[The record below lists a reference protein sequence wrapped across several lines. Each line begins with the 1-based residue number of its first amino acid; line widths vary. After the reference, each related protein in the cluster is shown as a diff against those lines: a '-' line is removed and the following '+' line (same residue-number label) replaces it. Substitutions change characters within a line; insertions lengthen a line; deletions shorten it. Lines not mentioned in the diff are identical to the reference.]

1 MLFVKLRHRFSFTRN
16 KSDAGGDHRSGKA
29 NSVQTSER
37 PNESTSHL
45 CQSYRHWL
53 AKVLKVKKILCKIHW
68 RNKEFKQY
76 HLGQHDG
83 ESWYIKNRT
92 SKIDRMLSHSILSVE
107 WLFIAIDYLKTLESN
122 LQNKRKL
129 VRKLV
134 HDNHSL
140 QKCVLAKHEQ
150 WLNVIGECQNLYNQ
164 YRAWQFAVT
173 LEDSGYSVL
182 NQLDINARN
191 LDRWQPRRL
200 DPDNP
205 SKLSALPW
213 ILIPENKLNFQ
224 TEVEEF
230 WKLGEYQNAIQ
241 VAVKTLNTNK
251 ILPVTQQHRYPKTS
265 IAELLKVISYFADLS
280 VRCFR
285 DRVRGLGLF
294 CANYVIR
301 LLIHLNPPKF
311 SASRRKILMPERFI
325 KLRECLGSL
334 HVHETDWAGILEA
347 CRKIIQVFWLA
358 GRHTDAIE
366 LVEALFTARVSNNRV
381 EEGESQVGQTRL
393 GCLLTSGVCLY
404 VSHVS
409 SLFSHMKRQE
419 NHVSLQL
426 LELALLYSEGAIGIA
441 AMDIKPKEWKLRPLL
456 NEGEL
461 GAALYLWLLT
471 IENIC
476 RFCSNLGST
485 HDVLFLAQISLSVYG
500 HIKGPGGQALSQLL
514 KLALMA
520 EEEFQLSRIDTRL
533 REEGKPNFSLDTYL
547 SQLDCLDFSLDTYL
561 SQLDCVE
568 IPISIE
574 SIVHEVI
581 LVCRGQ
587 KWNSAAELLDWWVTG
602 CKLLRQSH
610 KARQKRANYTLNESA
625 IRTDK
630 LQLLNHSSV
639 ALKRKTIFLSFLNN
653 LAQISL
659 GNGMLGNDDSCALVA
674 SSSTGK
680 HREMEPGDAF
690 CNFSSRPSDPRQAFF
705 SPIYKVFLP
714 GFIEA
719 LESLRSFMGETKKM
733 EHTEQLFRL
742 QSNRQSLRSFMG
754 ETKTMEH
761 SEQLF
766 RLQSNRNL
774 FQWCKGA
781 HLQRGSTDV
790 YLMPQVELL
799 LDKKY
804 IANMCEN
811 TTFLLT
817 RDLGSASSLKNAKKS
832 TIRRQQKNLLHAK
845 TTPFPVVE
853 TLTPILQSK
862 SYLVSIYSGSRTN
875 SMDFPDWNVVND
887 IFSSNILI
895 KMG

>member
-16 KSDAGGDHRSGKA
+16 KSDAGGDHRLGKS

-37 PNESTSHL
+37 PT
-45 CQSYRHWL
+45 
-53 AKVLKVKKILCKIHW
+53 KVLKVKKILCKIHW
-68 RNKEFKQY
+68 HNKEFKQY
-76 HLGQHDG
+76 HCGQHDS
-83 ESWYIKNRT
+83 ERWYIKSRT
-92 SKIDRMLSHSILSVE
+92 SKIDRMISHSILSVE
-107 WLFIAIDYLKTLESN
+107 WLFIAIDYLKTLESD

-129 VRKLV
+129 VRQLV
-134 HDNHSL
+134 QDNHSL

-150 WLNVIGECQNLYNQ
+150 WLNVIGEYQNLYNQ

-173 LEDSGYSVL
+173 LEDASYSVL
-182 NQLDINARN
+182 NQLDVSSRI

-205 SKLSALPW
+205 SKLSTLPW

-230 WKLGEYQNAIQ
+230 WKMGEYQNAIH
-241 VAVKTLNTNK
+241 VAVKTLNTNE
-251 ILPVTQQHRYPKTS
+251 ILPVTQQHRYPRAS
-265 IAELLKVISYFADLS
+265 IAELVKVVSYFADLS
-280 VRCFR
+280 VRCLR

-301 LLIHLNPPKF
+301 LLIHLNLPKS
-311 SASRRKILMPERFI
+311 SASRKKILMPERFV

-334 HVHETDWAGILEA
+334 RAHETDWAGILEA
-347 CRKIIQVFWLA
+347 CRKIIGVLWHA
-358 GRHTDAIE
+358 GRHTDATE
-366 LVEALFTARVSNNRV
+366 LVEALFTARVSNSRV
-381 EEGESQVGQTRL
+381 EEGESQVRQTRL
-393 GCLLTSGVCLY
+393 GCLLTSGLCLY
-404 VSHVS
+404 VSHIS
-409 SLFSHMKRQE
+409 SLSSHMKRQE

-441 AMDIKPKEWKLRPLL
+441 AMDIKPKEWKLRPLPT
-456 NEGEL
+456 EGEL

-500 HIKGPGGQALSQLL
+500 HIKGPCGRALSQLL
-514 KLALMA
+514 RLALMA
-520 EEEFQLSRIDTRL
+520 EEEFQFFRIDTRL
-533 REEGKPNFSLDTYL
+533 REEGK
-547 SQLDCLDFSLDTYL
+547 LDFSLDTYL

-602 CKLLRQSH
+602 CKLLRQGH
-610 KARQKRANYTLNESA
+610 KARQKRAKYTLIESA
-625 IRTDK
+625 VRTDK
-630 LQLLNHSSV
+630 LQPINNSSV
-639 ALKRKTIFLSFLNN
+639 AWNRKTVFLSFLNN

-659 GNGMLGNDDSCALVA
+659 GNGMLGNEGSCALVA

-690 CNFSSRPSDPRQAFF
+690 CSFSSRPSDPRQAFF

-714 GFIEA
+714 GFIQA
-719 LESLRSFMGETKKM
+719 LESLRSSMGEP
-733 EHTEQLFRL
+733 
-742 QSNRQSLRSFMG
+742 
-754 ETKTMEH
+754 KTMEH
-761 SEQLF
+761 SEQFF

-781 HLQRGSTDV
+781 YLQRGSTDV

-811 TTFLLT
+811 ITSLLT
-817 RDLGSASSLKNAKKS
+817 RDLGSALSLKNAEKT

-853 TLTPILQSK
+853 TLTPILQSN
-862 SYLVSIYSGSRTN
+862 SHLLSIYSGSRAN
-875 SMDFPDWNVVND
+875 SMDFPDPNVVND
-887 IFSSNILI
+887 IFISNALK

>member
-1 MLFVKLRHRFSFTRN
+1 MLFMKLRQRFSFARN
-16 KSDAGGDHRSGKA
+16 KLDAGGDHRLGKV
-29 NSVQTSER
+29 NSVQTSETPSENTLQVCR
-37 PNESTSHL
+37 
-45 CQSYRHWL
+45 SYRYWL
-53 AKVLKVKKILCKIHW
+53 AKVLKVKKTLCKVHW

-76 HLGQHDG
+76 HLGRHDS
-83 ESWYIKNRT
+83 ESWYIRNCT
-92 SKIDRMLSHSILSVE
+92 SKIDRMLNHGILSVE
-107 WLFIAIDYLKTLESN
+107 WLFIAIDYLKTLESD
-122 LQNKRKL
+122 LQNKRKS

-140 QKCVLAKHEQ
+140 QKSVLAKHQQ
-150 WLNVIGECQNLYNQ
+150 WLNVIGECQHLYNQ

-173 LEDSGYSVL
+173 LEDSSYSVL
-182 NQLDINARN
+182 NQLDVSSKS

-205 SKLSALPW
+205 NKLSALPW

-230 WKLGEYQNAIQ
+230 WKLGEYQNAIH

-265 IAELLKVISYFADLS
+265 IAELLKVVSYFADLS

-301 LLIHLNPPKF
+301 LLIHLNPPKS
-311 SASRRKILMPERFI
+311 SASRRKILMPERFV
-325 KLRECLGSL
+325 KLRERLGSL
-334 HVHETDWAGILEA
+334 RVHETDWAGILEA
-347 CRKIIQVFWLA
+347 CRKVIGIFWLA
-358 GRHTDAIE
+358 GRHTDANE
-366 LVEALFTARVSNNRV
+366 LVEALFSARVSNSRI

-393 GCLLTSGVCLY
+393 GCLLTSGLCLY

-409 SLFSHMKRQE
+409 SLFSHMNRQE

-426 LELALLYSEGAIGIA
+426 LELALLYSEGAIGTA
-441 AMDIKPKEWKLRPLL
+441 AMDIKPKEWKLRPFQ
-456 NEGEL
+456 NEDEL

-471 IENIC
+471 IENTC
-476 RFCSNLGST
+476 RFCSNLGSS
-485 HDVLFLAQISLSVYG
+485 HDVLLLAQISLSVYG
-500 HIKGPGGQALSQLL
+500 HIRGPGGRALSQLL
-514 KLALMA
+514 KVALMA
-520 EEEFQLSRIDTRL
+520 EEEFQLSCIHTQL
-533 REEGKPNFSLDTYL
+533 REGKS
-547 SQLDCLDFSLDTYL
+547 DFSLDTYL

-602 CKLLRQSH
+602 CKLQRQGH
-610 KARQKRANYTLNESA
+610 KTRQKRAKYTLNESA
-625 IRTDK
+625 FRTDK

-653 LAQISL
+653 VAQISL
-659 GNGMLGNDDSCALVA
+659 GNGMLGNEDSCALVA

-680 HREMEPGDAF
+680 HREMETGDAF

-719 LESLRSFMGETKKM
+719 LESLRLFMGENKTI
-733 EHTEQLFRL
+733 EQ
-742 QSNRQSLRSFMG
+742 
-754 ETKTMEH
+754 
-761 SEQLF
+761 SEQFF

-774 FQWCKGA
+774 YQWCKGA

-799 LDKKY
+799 LDRNY
-804 IANMCEN
+804 MANMCEN
-811 TTFLLT
+811 ITFLLT
-817 RDLGSASSLKNAKKS
+817 RDLGSARSLKNAKKTTS
-832 TIRRQQKNLLHAK
+832 RRQQKNLHHAK

-853 TLTPILQSK
+853 TLTPILQSNT
-862 SYLVSIYSGSRTN
+862 YLV
-875 SMDFPDWNVVND
+875 
-887 IFSSNILI
+887 
-895 KMG
+895 